1 MNNEQHNLSL
11 EASFLMLDDEELA
24 LSYSQEILTDVIKDN
39 KFFSHYKVRSTTN
52 QQDFWSILKTH
63 RPAIIFLDIE
73 MPNKNG
79 IEIANEIRMN
89 SSILGYPENL
99 PLIIFSTAYDQYGYK
114 AFQVGAINY
123 LLKPFSEENIQ
134 DLLDN
139 LEKTQHNNLKIDVE
153 TIKVPASGIDIDLPL
168 KEVLYFNA
176 DMKYIAVQTDKKE
189 FLINDTL
196 LNLEQKYPNF
206 VKIHRAYLVNPIYI
220 NKFFRKDNHW
230 FLSLK
235 NHDKHLP
242 VSRRQRQ
249 EIEGKLNYYDLF
261 NND

>member
-1 MNNEQHNLSL
+1 MQNEQNNFKL

-24 LSYSQEILTDVIKDN
+24 LSYGQEVLEDVIKKN
-39 KFFSHYKVRSTTN
+39 KFFNHYKVRTTTS
-52 QQDFWSILKTH
+52 QQNFFDILKTYK
-63 RPAIIFLDIE
+63 PAVIFLDIE
-73 MPNKNG
+73 MPGKNG
-79 IEIANEIRMN
+79 IEIANEIKTN
-89 SSILGYPENL
+89 AASLGYPESL

-123 LLKPFSEENIQ
+123 LLKPFCEDNIQ

-139 LEKTQHNNLKIDVE
+139 LEKTHSSHLRLQEE
-153 TIKVPASGIDIDLPL
+153 TIKVPASGIDIELPI
-168 KEVLYFNA
+168 KEVLYFKA

-196 LNLEQKYPNF
+196 LNLEDKYPHF
-206 VKIHRAYLVNPIYI
+206 VKIHRAYLVNPLYI
-220 NKFFRKDNHW
+220 NKFFRKENHW

-235 NHDKHLP
+235 NHSEHLP

-261 NND
+261 N

>member
-1 MNNEQHNLSL
+1 MQNDEKKYEV
-11 EASFLMLDDEELA
+11 EASFLLLDDEDLA
-24 LSYSQEILTDVIKDN
+24 LSYSQEILEDVIKEN
-39 KFFSHYKVRSTTN
+39 KFFNQYKVRSTSN
-52 QQDFWSILKTH
+52 QNEFWKIIKENK
-63 RPAIIFLDIE
+63 PAVIVLDIE
-73 MPNKNG
+73 MPGKNG
-79 IEIANEIRMN
+79 IEIAHEIKMN
-89 SSILGYPENL
+89 ASIFGYPETL

-134 DLLDN
+134 ELLYN
-139 LEKTQHNNLKIDVE
+139 LEKSHASHLKIDLE

-168 KEVLYFNA
+168 KEVLYFKA

-206 VKIHRAYLVNPIYI
+206 VKIHRAYLVNPLYI

-230 FLSLK
+230 YLSLK
-235 NHDKHLP
+235 NHSEHLP

-261 NND
+261 N